1 MHHLPGACERAD
13 SYPSPGG
20 TGSGT
25 CTTVVAAS
33 PALSSRPY
41 IEAMDSQPK
50 TGGVTIGVDIGG
62 TKIAAGVVNAE
73 GAILRTAR
81 RPTPRHDAGAVLG
94 EVAAVVD
101 ELHSEVDGSIVGVG
115 VGVAGGVDQSRSTV
129 YFAPNLAWS
138 QVPVRAVLEAST
150 GLPVVV
156 ENDGAAAAWA
166 ETRFGAGKGLAHVVM
181 VTVGTGIGGGIV
193 VDGQVM
199 RGAHGVAAE
208 IGHLNAVPDGRP
220 CGCGRN
226 GCWEQ
231 YASGNAL
238 VREARSLA
246 AERRSEAGTLLS
258 LGDGTPEG
266 VEGSHITRA
275 AQMGDPVA
283 IEAFAVAGNWLG
295 RGLAD
300 LTAIVDPD
308 AFVIGGGVSEAGD
321 LLLASAQRT
330 LSDKVFGGTNRPMP
344 KLLVAELGN
353 DAGIVGAADL
363 ARIS

>member
-1 MHHLPGACERAD
+1 MSE
-13 SYPSPGG
+13 S
-20 TGSGT
+20 
-25 CTTVVAAS
+25 
-33 PALSSRPY
+33 
-41 IEAMDSQPK
+41 
-50 TGGVTIGVDIGG
+50 GVTIGVDIGG
-62 TKIAAGVVNAE
+62 TKIAAGVVDAN
-73 GAILRTAR
+73 GTILRIAR
-81 RPTPRHDAGAVLG
+81 RPTPRNDAGAVLSEVG
-94 EVAAVVD
+94 EVVN
-101 ELHSEVDGSIVGVG
+101 ELQAEIDGSIVGVG
-115 VGVAGGVDQSRSTV
+115 VGVAGGVDQARSLV

-138 QVPVRAVLEAST
+138 QVPVRAVVEAAT

-166 ETRFGAGKGLAHVVM
+166 ETRFGAGVGLEHVVM

-193 VDGQVM
+193 VDGRVM

-208 IGHLNAVPDGRP
+208 IGHLNAVPDGRL
-220 CGCGRN
+220 CGCGRH

-238 VREARSLA
+238 VREARQLA
-246 AERRSEAGTLLS
+246 AERRMEAGILLE

-266 VEGSHITRA
+266 VQGAHITAA
-275 AQMGDPVA
+275 AQRGDPIA
-283 IEAFAVAGNWLG
+283 IEAFGNVGTWLG

-308 AFVIGGGVSEAGD
+308 AFVIGGGVSDAGD

-330 LSDKVFGGTNRPMP
+330 LSNSIFGGSNRPHP
-344 KLLVAELGN
+344 KLLLAKLGN

-363 ARIS
+363 ARVSR

>member
-1 MHHLPGACERAD
+1 MDPI
-13 SYPSPGG
+13 
-20 TGSGT
+20 
-25 CTTVVAAS
+25 AS
-33 PALSSRPY
+33 
-41 IEAMDSQPK
+41 
-50 TGGVTIGVDIGG
+50 GVTIGVDIGG
-62 TKIAAGVVNAE
+62 TKIAAGVVDGSGN
-73 GAILRTAR
+73 ILATAR
-81 RPTPRHDAGAVLG
+81 RPTPRHDSGAVLND
-94 EVAAVVD
+94 VADVVN
-101 ELHSEVDGSIVGVG
+101 ELQAGVDGSIVGVG
-115 VGVAGGVDQSRSTV
+115 VGVAGGVDQSRSMV

-138 QVPVRAVLEAST
+138 QVPVRAVLEAAT
-150 GLPVVV
+150 QLPVVV

-166 ETRFGAGKGLAHVVM
+166 ETRFGAGVGLDHVVM

-193 VDGQVM
+193 VDGHVM

-208 IGHLNAVPDGRP
+208 IGHLNAVPDGRL
-220 CGCGRN
+220 CGCGRH

-238 VREARSLA
+238 VREARELA
-246 AERRSEAGTLLS
+246 SERRHEAGALLA

-266 VEGSHITRA
+266 VQGSHITQA

-283 IEAFAVAGNWLG
+283 VEAFANVGTWLG

-321 LLLASAQRT
+321 LLLASARRT
-330 LSDKVFGGTNRPMP
+330 LTEKVFGGTNRPLP
-344 KLLVAELGN
+344 QLLVAQLGN

-363 ARIS
+363 ARHAT

>member
-1 MHHLPGACERAD
+1 MNSIAP
-13 SYPSPGG
+13 
-20 TGSGT
+20 
-25 CTTVVAAS
+25 
-33 PALSSRPY
+33 
-41 IEAMDSQPK
+41 
-50 TGGVTIGVDIGG
+50 GVTIGVDIGG
-62 TKIAAGVVNAE
+62 TKIAAGVVDGSGN
-73 GAILRTAR
+73 ILATAR
-81 RPTPRHDAGAVLG
+81 RPTPRHDSGAVLND
-94 EVAAVVD
+94 VADVVN
-101 ELHSEVDGSIVGVG
+101 ELQAGVDGSIVGVG
-115 VGVAGGVDQSRSTV
+115 VGVAGGVDQSRSMV

-138 QVPVRAVLEAST
+138 QVPVRAVLEAAT
-150 GLPVVV
+150 QLPVVV

-166 ETRFGAGKGLAHVVM
+166 ETRFGAGVGLEHVVM

-193 VDGQVM
+193 VDGHVM

-208 IGHLNAVPDGRP
+208 IGHLNAVPDGRL
-220 CGCGRN
+220 CGCGRH

-238 VREARSLA
+238 VREARELA
-246 AERRSEAGTLLS
+246 SERRHEAGALLA

-266 VEGSHITRA
+266 VQGSHITQA

-283 IEAFAVAGNWLG
+283 VEAFANVGTWLG

-321 LLLASAQRT
+321 LLLASARRT
-330 LSDKVFGGTNRPMP
+330 LSEKVFGGTNRPLP
-344 KLLVAELGN
+344 QLLVARLGN

-363 ARIS
+363 ARQPT

>member
-1 MHHLPGACERAD
+1 
-13 SYPSPGG
+13 
-20 TGSGT
+20 
-25 CTTVVAAS
+25 
-33 PALSSRPY
+33 
-41 IEAMDSQPK
+41 
-50 TGGVTIGVDIGG
+50 
-62 TKIAAGVVNAE
+62 
-73 GAILRTAR
+73 
-81 RPTPRHDAGAVLG
+81 
-94 EVAAVVD
+94 
-101 ELHSEVDGSIVGVG
+101 
-115 VGVAGGVDQSRSTV
+115 
-129 YFAPNLAWS
+129 
-138 QVPVRAVLEAST
+138 VRAVVEAAT

-166 ETRFGAGKGLAHVVM
+166 ETRFGAGVGLEHVVM

-208 IGHLNAVPDGRP
+208 IGHLNAVPGGRL

-238 VREARSLA
+238 VREARDLA
-246 AERRSEAGTLLS
+246 AERRPEAGILLE

-266 VEGSHITRA
+266 VQGAHITAA
-275 AQMGDPVA
+275 AQRGDPIA
-283 IEAFAVAGNWLG
+283 MEAFSNVGTWLG

-308 AFVIGGGVSEAGD
+308 AFVIGGGVSDAGD
-321 LLLASAQRT
+321 LLIASAQRT
-330 LSDKVFGGTNRPMP
+330 LSNSVFGGNNRPQP
-344 KLLVAELGN
+344 ALLLAKLGN

-363 ARIS
+363 ARVSR